1 MIVVIG
7 SLNLDLVARVARMPR
22 PGETVL
28 ALGYAEH
35 AGGKGANQAV
45 AAARAGARVAM
56 VGRVGR
62 DDAGARL
69 RDGLAGEGIDV
80 AEVRSSDAPTGRALI
95 EVDEHGQNRIVVVA
109 GANHAWRGDR
119 SPDGVLAEAGLIVL
133 QREIPDVVVA
143 EAVRRAR
150 AAGVRVVLNLAPAG
164 PVGADVLSAV
174 DVLVVNESEAA
185 EVAGGAEREVERDP
199 LGAARRL
206 ADRVRGDVVVTLGA
220 DGAVHAGRSGE
231 GRVDG
236 FEIDAVDTTG
246 AGDAFVGALAA
257 RLDDGDDMAEAVRF
271 ACAAGAE
278 AATREGAQPSL
289 PPREAI
295 EARMRG
301 GA

>member
-69 RDGLAGEGIDV
+69 RDGLAYEGIDV
-80 AEVRSSDAPTGRALI
+80 AEVRTTDAPTGRALI

-109 GANHAWRGDR
+109 GANHAWGAD
-119 SPDGVLAEAGLIVL
+119 PLPGGVLAGAGLIVL
-133 QREIPDVVVA
+133 QREIPDAVVA
-143 EAVRRAR
+143 EAVRRAD
-150 AAGVRVVLNLAPAG
+150 ADGVRVVLNLAPAG
-164 PVGADVLSAV
+164 QVGADVLGAV
-174 DVLVVNESEAA
+174 DVLVVNESEASELSGGSED
-185 EVAGGAEREVERDP
+185 EVARDP
-199 LGAARRL
+199 FRAARRL
-206 ADRVRGDVVVTLGA
+206 AERVRGDVVVTLGA

-231 GRVDG
+231 GRVGG
-236 FEIDAVDTTG
+236 FEVDAADTTG

-257 RLDDGDDMAEAVRF
+257 RLDDGGAMTEAVRF

-289 PPREAI
+289 PTRGAI
-295 EARMRG
+295 ETRMRSG
-301 GA
+301 D